1 MAVANRVL
9 AGDRFIACY
18 NALMAGVWA
27 LHLGRTNFAPWIV
40 AAHMAALT
48 LPWLFA
54 RLPDRSAGWMTTLRD
69 LYPLVLL
76 LAYWPELDLLH
87 EALLVGSFD
96 NYIVAL
102 DQHAFGTHLH
112 TIWMPAMPYLWL
124 SELMYFMYF
133 AYYALIFLPPIV
145 VAVQGRR
152 AAVRDMAFRLMVT
165 YLGCYVIYVAFPVY
179 GPHFLMEPFAGPHT
193 DGFFYQLVERA
204 HEAGDSR
211 GTAFPSSHVAGG
223 VTIAYLAWRWFSRP
237 VALLMSLEAT
247 GILLSTVYTQNH
259 YAIDAVAGVLWGLGL
274 QVIAVPLLH
283 RVFVG
288 SRHLPPVPILP
299 DFTPVFPT
307 TDPGGGAT

>member
-9 AGDRFIACY
+9 AGDRFIASY

-27 LHLGRTNFAPWIV
+27 LHLDRTHFAPWIV

-69 LYPLVLL
+69 LYPLVFL

-102 DQHAFGTHLH
+102 DQHVFGTHLH
-112 TIWMPAMPYLWL
+112 AIWMPAMPYLWL

-165 YLGCYVIYVAFPVY
+165 YVGCYLIYITFPVL
-179 GPHFLMEPFAGPHT
+179 GPRLAMEAYAGPHT
-193 DGFFYQLVERA
+193 DGLFYQIVHGALEV
-204 HEAGDSR
+204 GDSR

-247 GILLSTVYTQNH
+247 GILLSTVYTQSH
-259 YAIDAVAGVLWGLGL
+259 YAIDAVAGLAWALGL
-274 QVIAVPLLH
+274 QVFVVPMLRFLLSG
-283 RVFVG
+283 R
-288 SRHLPPVPILP
+288 RPAPTPVLP
-299 DFTPVFPT
+299 DFAVMLPAT
-307 TDPGGGAT
+307 GGTGDTS